1 MIQSGDVKEV
11 NRLKN
16 ELNKLCEQEE
26 KMWQQRSRVQ
36 WLQSGDENNKFFHG
50 VLTQRKRRN
59 FIKGLQDEN
68 GTWQDNEEVVSG
80 MLMKFYANLFTSS
93 NPCNLERILEGIQP
107 VVTED
112 MRIALAK
119 PFVVE
124 EVECAIKDMAPLK
137 ALGLDGMSP
146 LFY

>member
-1 MIQSGDVKEV
+1 
-11 NRLKN
+11 
-16 ELNKLCEQEE
+16 
-26 KMWQQRSRVQ
+26 
-36 WLQSGDENNKFFHG
+36 
-50 VLTQRKRRN
+50 
-59 FIKGLQDEN
+59 
-68 GTWQDNEEVVSG
+68 
-80 MLMKFYANLFTSS
+80 MLMKLYANLFTSS

-137 ALGLDGMSP
+137 ALGPDGMST

>member
-1 MIQSGDVKEV
+1 MVQSGDVKEV

-50 VLTQRKRRN
+50 VSTQRKRRN
-59 FIKGLQDEN
+59 FIKGLRDEN
-68 GTWQDNEEVVSG
+68 GTWQDNEEVISG
-80 MLMKFYANLFTSS
+80 MLIEFYANLFTSS
-93 NPCNLERILEGIQP
+93 NPCNLEWILEGIQQ
-107 VVTED
+107 VETEN

-119 PFVVE
+119 PFIVE
-124 EVECAIKDMAPLK
+124 EEECAIKDMAL
-137 ALGLDGMSP
+137 
-146 LFY
+146 

>member
-1 MIQSGDVKEV
+1 M
-11 NRLKN
+11 
-16 ELNKLCEQEE
+16 
-26 KMWQQRSRVQ
+26 
-36 WLQSGDENNKFFHG
+36 
-50 VLTQRKRRN
+50 TQRKRRN

-93 NPCNLERILEGIQP
+93 YPCNLERILEGIQP

-137 ALGLDGMSP
+137 ALGPDGMST